1 MSTKSKSFGKILLIV
16 FVVALGIVALLFA
29 IIHMAYSQA
38 PDKDRITNETDIK
51 LSVET
56 SEGTASPFIK
66 TYDAEKFSSFSES
79 KQMKIRSSTCGKV
92 EGDVP
97 FVSIKNKKDSYVK
110 ISFKDKDSKNLVP
123 EIQKIN
129 LYTADGMPVSPKKRQ
144 DIGVAYDFDH
154 KAGNLSMYLSDFI
167 PRDKLTFQAEEEE
180 TGSDNPEDT
189 GDSIWFCIFEIEYS
203 LEGKDYVS
211 ITAVSVGE

>member
-16 FVVALGIVALLFA
+16 FVVALGIVALIFA
-29 IIHMAYSQA
+29 IIHMAYS
-38 PDKDRITNETDIK
+38 PTSDKDRITNETDIK

-56 SEGTASPFIK
+56 SKETASPFIK

-123 EIQKIN
+123 EIKKIN

-203 LEGKDYVS
+203 LVGKDYVS

>member
-1 MSTKSKSFGKILLIV
+1 
-16 FVVALGIVALLFA
+16 
-29 IIHMAYSQA
+29 
-38 PDKDRITNETDIK
+38 
-51 LSVET
+51 
-56 SEGTASPFIK
+56 
-66 TYDAEKFSSFSES
+66 
-79 KQMKIRSSTCGKV
+79 MKIRSSTCGKV

-167 PRDKLTFQAEEEE
+167 PSDKLTFQAEEEE
-180 TGSDNPEDT
+180 VGSDNPEDT

-203 LEGKDYVS
+203 LEGKNYVS
-211 ITAVSVGE
+211 ITAVSVGK

>member
-1 MSTKSKSFGKILLIV
+1 MSSKSKSFGKILLTV
-16 FVVALGIVALLFA
+16 SVVALGIMVLLFA
-29 IIHMAYSQA
+29 IIHMAYSQT

-56 SEGTASPFIK
+56 SKETASPFIK

-203 LEGKDYVS
+203 LVGKDYVS

>member
-1 MSTKSKSFGKILLIV
+1 MSTKSKSFGEKLLIA
-16 FVVALGIVALLFA
+16 FVVLIGIAAIVFA
-29 IIHMAYSQA
+29 VLHMAYRPTA
-38 PDKDRITNETDIK
+38 DKDRITNETDIK
-51 LSVET
+51 LSVKT
-56 SEGTASPFIK
+56 SKETASPFIK

-129 LYTADGMPVSPKKRQ
+129 LYTADGMPVSPKKSQ
-144 DIGVAYDFDH
+144 DIGVIYDFDH
-154 KAGNLSMYLSDFI
+154 KTGNLSMHLSDFI
-167 PRDKLTFQAEEEE
+167 PSDKLTFREEEVE
-180 TGSDNPEDT
+180 TDGDDIE
-189 GDSIWFCIFEIEYS
+189 DSIWFCIFEIEYS
-203 LEGKDYVS
+203 LEGKNYVS
-211 ITAVSVGE
+211 ITAVSVGK

>member
-1 MSTKSKSFGKILLIV
+1 
-16 FVVALGIVALLFA
+16 
-29 IIHMAYSQA
+29 MACS
-38 PDKDRITNETDIK
+38 PTSDKDRITNETDIK

-56 SEGTASPFIK
+56 SKETASPFIK

-180 TGSDNPEDT
+180 MGSDNPEDT

-203 LEGKDYVS
+203 LEGKNYVS
-211 ITAVSVGE
+211 VTAVSVGK

>member
-16 FVVALGIVALLFA
+16 FVVALGIVALIFA
-29 IIHMAYSQA
+29 IIHMAYS
-38 PDKDRITNETDIK
+38 PTSDKDRITNETDIK

-56 SEGTASPFIK
+56 SKETASPFIK
-66 TYDAEKFSSFSES
+66 TYDAEKFSSFSEA

-97 FVSIKNKKDSYVK
+97 FVSIKNKNDSYVK

-144 DIGVAYDFDH
+144 DIGVTYDFDH

-167 PRDKLTFQAEEEE
+167 PRGKLTFQAEEEE

-203 LEGKDYVS
+203 LVGKDYVS
-211 ITAVSVGE
+211 ITAVSVGK

>member
-154 KAGNLSMYLSDFI
+154 KAGNLSIYLSDFI

-203 LEGKDYVS
+203 LEGKNYVS
-211 ITAVSVGE
+211 ITAVSVGK

>member
-16 FVVALGIVALLFA
+16 FVVALGIVALIFA
-29 IIHMAYSQA
+29 IIHMAYS
-38 PDKDRITNETDIK
+38 PTSDKDRITNETDIK

-56 SEGTASPFIK
+56 SKETASPFIK
-66 TYDAEKFSSFSES
+66 TYDAEKFSSFSEA

-180 TGSDNPEDT
+180 MGSDNPEDT

-211 ITAVSVGE
+211 ITAVSVGK

>member
-1 MSTKSKSFGKILLIV
+1 MSSKSKSFGKILLTV
-16 FVVALGIVALLFA
+16 SVVALGIVALLFA

-56 SEGTASPFIK
+56 SKETASPFIK

-123 EIQKIN
+123 EIQKIK

-180 TGSDNPEDT
+180 TASDNAEDT

-203 LEGKDYVS
+203 LEGKNYVS
-211 ITAVSVGE
+211 ITAVSVGK

>member
-1 MSTKSKSFGKILLIV
+1 
-16 FVVALGIVALLFA
+16 
-29 IIHMAYSQA
+29 
-38 PDKDRITNETDIK
+38 
-51 LSVET
+51 
-56 SEGTASPFIK
+56 
-66 TYDAEKFSSFSES
+66 
-79 KQMKIRSSTCGKV
+79 MKIRSSTCGKV
-92 EGDVP
+92 EGDVS

-123 EIQKIN
+123 EIKKIN

>member
-1 MSTKSKSFGKILLIV
+1 MSTKSKLFGKKFLIAFVVLIGIAAIV
-16 FVVALGIVALLFA
+16 FAVL
-29 IIHMAYSQA
+29 HMAYRPTA
-38 PDKDRITNETDIK
+38 DKDRTTNETDIK

-56 SEGTASPFIK
+56 SKETASPFIK

-167 PRDKLTFQAEEEE
+167 PRDKLTFKAEEEE
-180 TGSDNPEDT
+180 TASDNAEDT

-203 LEGKDYVS
+203 LKGKDYVS

>member
-1 MSTKSKSFGKILLIV
+1 MSSKSKSFGKILLIV
-16 FVVALGIVALLFA
+16 FVVALGIVALIFA
-29 IIHMAYSQA
+29 IIHMAYSQT
-38 PDKDRITNETDIK
+38 PDKDRTTNETDINVT
-51 LSVET
+51 VET
-56 SEGTASPFIK
+56 LKDSPKAITK
-66 TYDAEKFSSFSES
+66 TFHTEQFSSFSES

-123 EIQKIN
+123 EIQKID

-203 LEGKDYVS
+203 LEGKNYVS
-211 ITAVSVGE
+211 ITAVSVGK

>member
-1 MSTKSKSFGKILLIV
+1 MSSKSKIFLRKILIAFVVLIGIAAIV
-16 FVVALGIVALLFA
+16 FAVL
-29 IIHMAYSQA
+29 HMAYKPA
-38 PDKDRITNETDIK
+38 ADKNRTMNETDIK
-51 LSVET
+51 LNVKT
-56 SEGTASPFIK
+56 SKETASPFIK

-123 EIQKIN
+123 EIQKIK

-144 DIGVAYDFDH
+144 DIRVTYDFDH
-154 KAGNLSMYLSDFI
+154 KTGILSMYLSDFI
-167 PRDKLTFQAEEEE
+167 PRDKLTFKAEDEE
-180 TGSDNPEDT
+180 TGSDDTEDT

-203 LEGKDYVS
+203 LAGKNYVS
-211 ITAVSVGE
+211 LTAVSVGE

>member
-1 MSTKSKSFGKILLIV
+1 MSTKSKPFGKILLIV

-38 PDKDRITNETDIK
+38 PDKYRTTNETDIK
-51 LSVET
+51 VTVET
-56 SEGTASPFIK
+56 LKDSPKAITK
-66 TYDAEKFSSFSES
+66 TFHIEQFSSFSES

-123 EIQKIN
+123 EIKKIN

-154 KAGNLSMYLSDFI
+154 KAGNLSMHLSDFI
-167 PRDKLTFQAEEEE
+167 PSDKLTFRDEGEE
-180 TGSDNPEDT
+180 TDGDDIE
-189 GDSIWFCIFEIEYS
+189 DSIWFCIFEIEYS
-203 LEGKDYVS
+203 LEGKNYVS
-211 ITAVSVGE
+211 ITAVSVGK

>member
-16 FVVALGIVALLFA
+16 FVVALGIVALIFA
-29 IIHMAYSQA
+29 IIHMAYS
-38 PDKDRITNETDIK
+38 PTSDKDRITNETDIK

-56 SEGTASPFIK
+56 SKETASPFIK

-167 PRDKLTFQAEEEE
+167 PRDKLTFQADEEE

>member
-29 IIHMAYSQA
+29 IIHIAYSQT

-56 SEGTASPFIK
+56 SKETASPFIK

-79 KQMKIRSSTCGKV
+79 EQMKIRSSTCGKV

-167 PRDKLTFQAEEEE
+167 PRDKLTFQTEEEE
-180 TGSDNPEDT
+180 TGSDNSEDT